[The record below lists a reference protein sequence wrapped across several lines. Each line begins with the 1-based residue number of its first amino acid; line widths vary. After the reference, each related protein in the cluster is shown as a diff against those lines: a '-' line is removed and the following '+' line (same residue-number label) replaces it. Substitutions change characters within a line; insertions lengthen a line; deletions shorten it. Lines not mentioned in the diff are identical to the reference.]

1 MARCGCAGTTCSCKI
16 IGEGGIVVT
25 GAGTITNPYRITGGV
40 EMSVQDTGTID
51 LTLLGDGSTTNPYVL
66 TANLT
71 AGLDDLLDVET
82 SGGTAGDVLALQSD
96 GTYSLVPPSTA
107 AVGAISTGL
116 SIEGDGSSG
125 DPLDVR
131 LDSLS
136 GLEIAAGGVR
146 IEPYTVASE
155 GVLDTTYGALPPGS
169 IVSMADGTAQ
179 WVKSSAGWVQ
189 TYEDDPIEAVVSG
202 NATASSGWTIAAFA
216 AKRRSGLV
224 TMRMTI
230 TTTISRTTAYES
242 GNSGN
247 IQVGNVVKT
256 KYRPVIE
263 SPLRVLSAGDDMAF
277 TLLTSGNFFVTNFAQ
292 PDVTI
297 PAGSSWS
304 IGGTYVGQ

>member
-25 GAGTITNPYRITGGV
+25 GAGTITNPYRVTGGV

-82 SGGTAGDVLALQSD
+82 SGGTAGDVVALQAD
-96 GTYSLVPPSTA
+96 GSFSLVPPSTA

-136 GLEIAAGGVR
+136 GLEIAAGGLR
-146 IEPYTVASE
+146 IEPYTVLSE
-155 GVLDTTYGALPPGS
+155 GVLDTTYGALPSGS
-169 IVSMADGTAQ
+169 IVADTDGLNA
-179 WVKSSAGWVQ
+179 WLKSDTGWKNLL
-189 TYEDDPIEAVVSG
+189 EDSGNVSG
-202 NATASSGWTIAAFA
+202 VAGNFTASSGFTVNNFFA
-216 AKRRSGLV
+216 RRKNGIVSIQLGF
-224 TMRMTI
+224 
-230 TTTISRTTAYES
+230 TTTISRSTAYAN
-242 GNSGN
+242 GNMGN
-247 IQVGNVVKT
+247 ITVANVIPAEFRPVVGAVLRTSSTGPDDAFYLSSGGNVVW
-256 KYRPVIE
+256 
-263 SPLRVLSAGDDMAF
+263 SNM
-277 TLLTSGNFFVTNFAQ
+277 AQ
-292 PDVTI
+292 PSVTYA
-297 PAGSSWS
+297 AGQAWVINGTF
-304 IGGTYVGQ
+304 IGA